1 MDIVGSLGYIGQTIH
16 FIDGERFAYITGNS
30 LCIYDTTKGPR
41 EMLWKTDRGISSFAA
56 CMSTQ
61 SMIYTPILPSVE
73 LQYNVEVVNTAD
85 QTEKGE
91 LLNPAVC
98 PIIYLAFSRDGD
110 KIFGITGTID
120 HRLLVWSNGN
130 GFTLLV
136 NKELPKNFLHCS
148 SNPCNSNQVILTG
161 RDGIMVGIVSEVL
174 GTYSLK
180 LEEVDL
186 ERVVQGTGEPS
197 SKVPIAIWLPMDRIL
212 IIDQVGN
219 TFEYKVESKK
229 VRNLGSFF
237 VPDKRGNSVQVVPTH
252 AVLSV
257 GNLIVGTEQGMVYWY
272 PVLNLMSPATD
283 SESLLDAQIPAQA
296 CNVRSAVSSL
306 SVDQNFLTLLVG
318 TFAGEVFKVAV
329 DVAENEFAKLDQLD
343 QELLASPYGGAAA
356 DAGKQVKQV
365 ESVVPMQMGNDA
377 HSGGVVLCTNHLTIE
392 VQKFSARSRSSL
404 SMFIT
409 GSHLGS
415 LLFWRYSS
423 QVVDS
428 MSPGGGIRR
437 SAPRALRSVFQLV
450 LKGQQL
456 PSTNDNV
463 NPPAISAIELVSL
476 PMKHARLLWIGT
488 EDGGVE
494 VWTLE
499 AQENEDE
506 DAKDSG
512 AAEDKNGLSVR
523 MLEDDEGSCLV
534 RLEAR
539 RIFHAKLYEEP
550 LSLFAAYPVSLLEK
564 DQHFLRVA
572 AASDADKRIHF
583 FNAIKDEQIAVQK
596 GVESFLTLEG
606 DCSLRSMIWSDDHLF
621 LSCEDGSVLVY
632 QTKDAEIPVLKR
644 NVVTGLPFLVDATFT
659 TSMTMAVLLTNS
671 HQVQLGAVRALYDE
685 KTSLEL
691 RSLEHSDIVVLVA
704 HAPNGRY
711 FVTGCV
717 DGSLYIWKIEL
728 ETEEVTLANKLK
740 PHAGSVSSLA
750 FSTDSSLLMSS
761 AIDGSCFF
769 ITLDKP
775 TMKGPNRNG
784 SIKASFVQEEGPQYL
799 SDILPESAFAATA
812 GSLEKEQQQTQDG
825 QPLLTWIEQKEIEKA
840 KDLKSRHKFKAM
852 GIGAAINE
860 IGQRLRVLVSQNAAR
875 SELEILDR
883 GEFVIDVARKD
894 AVIAS
899 NAQQASVTRRLYAQR
914 NFCNELRAARIRSK
928 CFDRMEVRSVAL
940 LPLLPALEVSLAAG
954 VTSFPVLKYTNA
966 EQTALSKVK
975 RLRGMEVRAQRLDE
989 LGEAS
994 RVPGTPFY
1002 RCAWFTAIAGCPQA
1016 VSWIS
1021 NEGTRWPVADKVAN
1035 LLAAD
1040 KTAAAAGSAGAS
1052 GSKDKDKAVPEGL
1065 SAPSEVDDD
1074 DGSVDSREDQEIDEN
1089 NVMNLL
1095 YPPQAVRS
1103 QVQKRT
1109 QIVLLKEIVRQLK
1122 LKFNEQLE
1130 KLRGE
1135 KTDIIGSIDSRN
1147 TRMLAILED
1156 LHQHENLFSP
1166 SLGNRELAGSAI
1178 VVDASELSST
1188 PYESEANRAI
1198 RLRAEEEK
1206 RLRDLENDKEDVKGR
1221 ALEEMMHG
1229 TLEVKRDVF
1238 AEASGFVRPEW
1249 MDTLTAAEMNE
1260 TQLKEYDAYMT
1271 KLKALQEEQANYRKA
1286 LEQEMKRL
1294 KNEVTD
1300 LCKAFDEKLNDLVS
1314 LKVLVHREILSQ
1326 EIYVARLC
1334 HNMAMTEK
1342 TFKFLRKSEEQV
1354 QALRVDRA
1362 ELRRGIEQLSSELED
1377 MKGKINAIQEEE
1389 RQMDKTFQRDLQ
1401 NLTNTTFDQ
1410 NAFKVL
1416 KQLFRNR
1423 AYPRGG
1429 YEVEQNGYASEQ
1441 DASASASKNHRRS
1454 KDNSASARGGKNSK
1468 SQSKRGGGGLG
1479 SSSTNDG
1486 NKGNKRMKASKGGAS
1501 AGGGGK
1507 DAGSL
1512 GPMQQAAQA
1521 LRSSEEANYKD
1532 RDPYYEA
1539 LLEQEKVKLTQEA
1552 QIPILSVQSIELD
1565 CPEGFDI
1572 DQFSWSKLQELRTAR
1587 IEKEIEGKLLS
1598 IEFSKL
1604 KQKLERLDAEDSMVV
1619 ACIAD
1624 IKSSRDLAVEAL
1636 EDLDGNL
1643 DIIVRLRQG
1652 QDEVDKD
1659 AVVTDYSD
1667 ALLLPSTVISKYNS
1681 RIKEL
1686 GREKISVLSKIK
1698 LFRRKINLID
1708 WEAKHFGL
1716 EARHYEAYL
1725 TDLQLFRVTRML
1737 QKIIREGSDASLNKV
1752 NSLYYL

>member
-1 MDIVGSLGYIGQTIH
+1 M
-16 FIDGERFAYITGNS
+16 
-30 LCIYDTTKGPR
+30 
-41 EMLWKTDRGISSFAA
+41 
-56 CMSTQ
+56 
-61 SMIYTPILPSVE
+61 
-73 LQYNVEVVNTAD
+73 
-85 QTEKGE
+85 
-91 LLNPAVC
+91 
-98 PIIYLAFSRDGD
+98 
-110 KIFGITGTID
+110 
-120 HRLLVWSNGN
+120 
-130 GFTLLV
+130 
-136 NKELPKNFLHCS
+136 
-148 SNPCNSNQVILTG
+148 
-161 RDGIMVGIVSEVL
+161 
-174 GTYSLK
+174 
-180 LEEVDL
+180 
-186 ERVVQGTGEPS
+186 
-197 SKVPIAIWLPMDRIL
+197 
-212 IIDQVGN
+212 
-219 TFEYKVESKK
+219 
-229 VRNLGSFF
+229 
-237 VPDKRGNSVQVVPTH
+237 
-252 AVLSV
+252 
-257 GNLIVGTEQGMVYWY
+257 
-272 PVLNLMSPATD
+272 
-283 SESLLDAQIPAQA
+283 
-296 CNVRSAVSSL
+296 
-306 SVDQNFLTLLVG
+306 
-318 TFAGEVFKVAV
+318 
-329 DVAENEFAKLDQLD
+329 
-343 QELLASPYGGAAA
+343 
-356 DAGKQVKQV
+356 
-365 ESVVPMQMGNDA
+365 
-377 HSGGVVLCTNHLTIE
+377 
-392 VQKFSARSRSSL
+392 
-404 SMFIT
+404 
-409 GSHLGS
+409 
-415 LLFWRYSS
+415 
-423 QVVDS
+423 
-428 MSPGGGIRR
+428 
-437 SAPRALRSVFQLV
+437 
-450 LKGQQL
+450 
-456 PSTNDNV
+456 
-463 NPPAISAIELVSL
+463 
-476 PMKHARLLWIGT
+476 
-488 EDGGVE
+488 
-494 VWTLE
+494 
-499 AQENEDE
+499 
-506 DAKDSG
+506 
-512 AAEDKNGLSVR
+512 
-523 MLEDDEGSCLV
+523 
-534 RLEAR
+534 
-539 RIFHAKLYEEP
+539 
-550 LSLFAAYPVSLLEK
+550 
-564 DQHFLRVA
+564 
-572 AASDADKRIHF
+572 
-583 FNAIKDEQIAVQK
+583 
-596 GVESFLTLEG
+596 
-606 DCSLRSMIWSDDHLF
+606 
-621 LSCEDGSVLVY
+621 
-632 QTKDAEIPVLKR
+632 
-644 NVVTGLPFLVDATFT
+644 
-659 TSMTMAVLLTNS
+659 
-671 HQVQLGAVRALYDE
+671 
-685 KTSLEL
+685 
-691 RSLEHSDIVVLVA
+691 
-704 HAPNGRY
+704 
-711 FVTGCV
+711 
-717 DGSLYIWKIEL
+717 
-728 ETEEVTLANKLK
+728 
-740 PHAGSVSSLA
+740 
-750 FSTDSSLLMSS
+750 
-761 AIDGSCFF
+761 
-769 ITLDKP
+769 
-775 TMKGPNRNG
+775 NRNG

-914 NFCNELRAARIRSK
+914 NSCNELRAARIRSK

-940 LPLLPALEVSLAAG
+940 LPLLPAVEVSLAAG

-994 RVPGTPFY
+994 RIPGTPFY

-1040 KTAAAAGSAGAS
+1040 KTAAAAGAS

-1147 TRMLAILED
+1147 TRMRAILED

-1429 YEVEQNGYASEQ
+1429 YEMEQNGYASEQ

-1752 NSLYYL
+1752 NSLCYLIYFYRTNGKHIFCCLILQEKLEKVALRIEYQTQDAEVKLLALKKNNEQAKRQLEDRSNECRTLEEKIQNMKVQVNLSKSVKFSRDEARGGTGGDPITMAATKMKKVVARRHMVDTARAQAEEIDYLRQELDKMRQRTFPSFVR